1 MEPTDLVLPV
11 SPADHVPPS
20 AGELIIQNGRLS
32 GTRRPLVVP
41 LTLIGR
47 ADGCDLRLNV
57 EGVHPFHCVLA
68 LGPSGL
74 HLRDLQGDGSTLVN
88 GEPAL
93 DRLLHDGDLLSVGP
107 FRFRVQLPEE
117 PAVQNAEALEK
128 EKESLRIQAAAVAA
142 QQAVLMHEEMELQQ
156 HRSAL
161 QQQEQQLAAHLEDKR
176 QRLVALRNDAQRARA
191 ALEQERAAYEERV
204 AQVLRELAHSRVEIK
219 DQQSVLLVQRRRL
232 SGLRRRLKRR
242 WHRHWS
248 VERAAMCRR
257 ETEIHELER
266 QLEEEALEL
275 RQVKA
280 QQEQARLHFNGEFE
294 LKQRQQQ
301 AAWDELR
308 GTQAELQEQARL
320 LGQREAELLEGE
332 RNLAKEKRV
341 WNATRLRLN
350 KEVEGLE
357 KRVHS
362 YRRKIIDQEQE
373 VLGLEILRRDVQ
385 SRQSNDAVCLSQAA
399 ENGSSQGHTI
409 AEAAGS
415 NEAQAR
421 EQLREAEAALQC
433 RLAALED
440 LSAELADQRLYLAEE
455 CERLAQGQLRWQQE
469 RTATVAG
476 LEALGLELQ
485 EREQSVCT
493 RERSVERAE
502 FAVQQQS
509 AQVAQARTHL
519 EALKARVAAGALAW
533 EGERAGL
540 LLDVRT
546 REEVMEQRL
555 AALTTLR
562 ERWDKRRQHQVTELR
577 TQRRMY
583 QELRRECA
591 NLREKWLQRS
601 ALQLGEQR
609 AVAERALAMEQ
620 YRQEWISKAA
630 NPKAA
635 EKRLERL
642 RRRWT
647 ALSALATRSLA
658 VERRRLEVEAKHL
671 EDQILHLEQSRE
683 EVVAQHTE
691 LSSRQAAW
699 EEEQIASEAEE
710 SRLKQEVMSLRDQRS
725 QQEQVL
731 KELRDQIE
739 RLARLLLEGD
749 DPGSVPSVQA
759 A

>member
-1 MEPTDLVLPV
+1 
-11 SPADHVPPS
+11 
-20 AGELIIQNGRLS
+20 
-32 GTRRPLVVP
+32 
-41 LTLIGR
+41 
-47 ADGCDLRLNV
+47 
-57 EGVHPFHCVLA
+57 
-68 LGPSGL
+68 
-74 HLRDLQGDGSTLVN
+74 
-88 GEPAL
+88 
-93 DRLLHDGDLLSVGP
+93 
-107 FRFRVQLPEE
+107 
-117 PAVQNAEALEK
+117 
-128 EKESLRIQAAAVAA
+128 
-142 QQAVLMHEEMELQQ
+142 
-156 HRSAL
+156 
-161 QQQEQQLAAHLEDKR
+161 
-176 QRLVALRNDAQRARA
+176 
-191 ALEQERAAYEERV
+191 
-204 AQVLRELAHSRVEIK
+204 
-219 DQQSVLLVQRRRL
+219 
-232 SGLRRRLKRR
+232 
-242 WHRHWS
+242 
-248 VERAAMCRR
+248 MCRR
-257 ETEIHELER
+257 ETEVHERER
-266 QLEEEALEL
+266 QLDEEALEL
-275 RQVKA
+275 RQVRT
-280 QQEQARLHFNGEFE
+280 QLEQSRLHFNGDFE

-301 AAWDELR
+301 AALADLH
-308 GTQAELQEQARL
+308 GTQTEVQEQARL
-320 LGQREAELLEGE
+320 LGQREAVLQEGE
-332 RNLAKEKRV
+332 RSLTKEKQA
-341 WNATRLRLN
+341 WNETRLRLD

-385 SRQSNDAVCLSQAA
+385 SRPSNDAVSLSPPA
-399 ENGSSQGHTI
+399 ENGSRQENPT
-409 AEAAGS
+409 AAGAGA
-415 NEAQAR
+415 NQGQAR
-421 EQLREAEAALQC
+421 EQLHEAEDALQR
-433 RLAALED
+433 RLAELEA

-469 RTATVAG
+469 RTATVVG

-485 EREQSVCT
+485 K
-493 RERSVERAE
+493 RERSVQARERTVERAE

-519 EALKARVAAGALAW
+519 EALKVRIAAGAMAW
-533 EGERAGL
+533 EGERACL
-540 LLDVRT
+540 LLDLRT

-555 AALTTLR
+555 AALTSLR

-601 ALQLGEQR
+601 ALLIREQR

-647 ALSALATRSLA
+647 ALSALAKRSLA

-671 EDQILHLEQSRE
+671 EDQFLHLEQSRE
-683 EVVAQHTE
+683 EVVAQQTE

-699 EEEQIASEAEE
+699 EEEQFASEADE
-710 SRLKQEVMSLRDQRS
+710 SRLKQELMSLRDQRS

-731 KELRDQIE
+731 KELRDQVE

-749 DPGSVPSVQA
+749 GPGSAPSVQA